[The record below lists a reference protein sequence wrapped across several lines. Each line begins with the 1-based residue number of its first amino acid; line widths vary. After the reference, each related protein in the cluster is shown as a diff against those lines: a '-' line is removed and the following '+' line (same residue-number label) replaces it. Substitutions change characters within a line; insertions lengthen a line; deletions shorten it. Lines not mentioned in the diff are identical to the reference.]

1 MTLRRP
7 CPQVAI
13 LIASDCLCLPLLA
26 CPQVAILGT
35 DYYKVLQEDLTE
47 EALAWIESSD
57 LHLRHA
63 PHKPSAASS
72 ATAHTDDEPLDGDPV
87 LIED

>member
-1 MTLRRP
+1 MNLRRP
-7 CPQVAI
+7 CH
-13 LIASDCLCLPLLA
+13 
-26 CPQVAILGT
+26 QVAILGT

-63 PHKPSAASS
+63 PHKPSTASS
-72 ATAHTDDEPLDGDPV
+72 ATAPTDDEPLDGDPV

>member
-1 MTLRRP
+1 MSP
-7 CPQVAI
+7 GGHP
-13 LIASDCLCLPLLA
+13 DCLRLPLLA

-72 ATAHTDDEPLDGDPV
+72 ATAPTDDEPLDGDPV